1 MEIQL
6 IWEIIKRRK
15 WVLIQAFLAVFVT
28 IMIGTLMLTP
38 VYKSTA
44 KIIIKKSDV
53 ESNLLSGIELASKG
67 ITATQDDTFLANQL
81 EIASAGEIAEKVI
94 SELNLT
100 DKKGDLL
107 KPEKLTKSSF
117 IASKIFPSPNVKIKD
132 IEDTDIV
139 DIEAKST
146 DPEQAAMIANTFVDA
161 FIEYNVNAKKEQ
173 YSTAKRYVEQQLN
186 EVKKEFVNTLED
198 IAKFQLDSQVLD
210 IQKETS
216 EAIGQLYDLMNT
228 KENNIISIAETRAK
242 ITALKQQLAEQDENK
257 VSSTTI
263 SENRYIQQL
272 KLDINDLELQL
283 EEIKTEKTEAH
294 PDVIILM
301 QKLKKAKDSLKTEVN
316 LNKTFS
322 DELQDLERELAAL
335 EARRL
340 GLNSRIQQYMNDLSV
355 LPGKMATKTQLDFDL
370 GVKQDLYNNLLEYFY
385 QVVVLE
391 NTVFP
396 DIRLVAVASAPDP
409 GNYDSPSKALN
420 GIMGIFLGL
429 SFGIILCFLT
439 EYMDD
444 SVKGIGDLK
453 KQGLTV
459 LGSIPKICQQTENI
473 LQDKGWK
480 DKLSTLFPPFNEM
493 DSSAILLFNR
503 GPKDRLYDF
512 YHVIRNNLKLTLKDK
527 PVNSLMVVSSKKGE
541 GRSSIVINLGTLLA
555 REGKKVLIIDADF
568 QKPGLLEMIGMMGSE
583 ESFDPG
589 SAIRNIDAVDGLS
602 VWSIAHLYHTP
613 ADVVESEK
621 VNQIIS
627 DLKIKYDMLIFDSS
641 PLNTSTHA
649 AFLTQFTDASILV
662 VESGGIS
669 QKKCERTVEYLKRME
684 VFLAGAI
691 VNKFV
696 IRRHGDLL

>member
-28 IMIGTLMLTP
+28 IVIGTLMLTP

-44 KIIIKKSDV
+44 KIIIQKSDV
-53 ESNLLSGIELASKG
+53 ESDLLSGIELSSKS
-67 ITATQDDTFLANQL
+67 TALAQDETFLANQL
-81 EIASAGEIAEKVI
+81 EIAAAGEISEKVI

-107 KPEKLTKSSF
+107 KPEKLTTSSF
-117 IASKIFPSPNVKIKD
+117 IASKIFPPNVKVKD

-139 DIEAKST
+139 NIEARST
-146 DPEQAAMIANTFVDA
+146 DPDQAAKIANTFVDA
-161 FIEYNVNAKKEQ
+161 FIEYNVNAKKEK

-186 EVKKEFVNTLED
+186 AVKKEFINTLED
-198 IAKFQLDSQVLD
+198 IKKFQLDSQVLD

-216 EAIGQLYDLMNT
+216 EAISQLYNLMNL
-228 KENNIISIAETRAK
+228 KENNITSISETRAK
-242 ITALKQQLAEQDENK
+242 ITELKQQLAQQDENK
-257 VSSTTI
+257 VSSTTLN
-263 SENRYIQQL
+263 ENKYIQQL
-272 KLDINDLELQL
+272 KMDINDLELQL
-283 EEIKTEKTEAH
+283 EEIKTEKAETH
-294 PDVIILM
+294 PDVLILM
-301 QKLKKAKDSLKTEVN
+301 QKLKKAKESLKAEVN
-316 LNKTFS
+316 LNNTFS

-335 EARRL
+335 EARHQ

-355 LPGKMATKTQLDFDL
+355 LPGKMATQTQLDFDL
-370 GVKQDLYNNLLEYFY
+370 GVKQNLYNNLLEYFY

-391 NTVFP
+391 NTVFS
-396 DIRLVAVASAPDP
+396 DIRLVAAASAPDP
-409 GNYDSPSKALN
+409 GEYDSPNKALN

-429 SFGIILCFLT
+429 TFGFILCFLT

-453 KQGLTV
+453 QQGLTV
-459 LGSIPKICQQTENI
+459 LGSIPKIDQQTENI

-480 DKLSTLFPPFNEM
+480 DRLSTLFPPFKGM
-493 DSSAILLFNR
+493 DPSSVLLLNR
-503 GPKDRLYDF
+503 GTKDRLFDF
-512 YHVIRNNLKLTLKDK
+512 YHVIRNNLKLTPKDK
-527 PVNSLMVVSSKKGE
+527 ALNSLMVVSAKKGE

-568 QKPGLLEMIGMMGSE
+568 QNPSLLEKLGIMDSE
-583 ESFDPG
+583 ESLDPG
-589 SAIRNIDAVDGLS
+589 SAIRNIDTVDGLN

-621 VNQIIS
+621 ANQIIS
-627 DLKIKYDMLIFDSS
+627 DLKKKYDMLIFDSS

-649 AFLTQFTDASILV
+649 AFLTQFTDALILV

-696 IRRHGDLL
+696 IRRNGDLL